1 VIDWNDLVAPKMVRA
16 RPDQSHPGH
25 EAWNTFKPAVSWSSE
40 MRRVLGLPRRA
51 LELDGT
57 ERAEAIIDGQQE
69 RFARPVVPGRR
80 CRCAEIDPERHASE
94 GCIERLRLPQAQA
107 LREIAICG
115 GLCGPIGVGWGKTL
129 IDLLAT
135 LAFRYYDERITQT
148 VLVVPPGLAE
158 QLENDYLYY
167 GQHFKMPQIVFHG
180 NVEYSNTVQKMDVRV
195 PLERGAPTVHVVPY
209 SKLSRPEQTVWLEQV
224 LKPQAII
231 ADEAHRLRSAGLP
244 TNKGA
249 TGARMWRY
257 MEEVAPDTKFVCL
270 SGSMTAKKIQD
281 YWHLMKWAL
290 RGGSPLPVVDEVLQS
305 WGGALNP
312 SDNPADPG
320 PLMQLCAP
328 GEHLYD
334 GFKRRIAETVG
345 VVTTAAPAVDVA
357 LTLVERTAPPIPA
370 LVKQYLGDLRG
381 SSLRPDGEELLT
393 ALEVAECAMQLAMG
407 FYYRWIYPDC
417 EFPRDEQLVTD
428 WRETRRAYFKEV
440 RAKLKDLAEHMDS
453 PRLVMNAAERF
464 YGLRPKKRGLPEW
477 ESKHFPAWHK
487 IRGLVRAETEAV
499 CFDDYI
505 VRDIV
510 AWGQEHK
517 GVIWYEHDAIGT
529 WVSKLSREL
538 GCPMP
543 KYGGG
548 KEAKREM
555 LGDKKKGTTGEDGS
569 RSIIASVAAHGTGT
583 NGMQH
588 RWRECLLLHITPDP
602 NAVEQVLGR
611 LHRPGQNHDVTAGFY
626 RHTPEMRAHIESA
639 LQAAYYVQAT
649 GFGQQKIVKAW
660 RD

>member
-1 VIDWNDLVAPKMVRA
+1 MIDWTDLVAEKLVAPTSG
-16 RPDQSHPGH
+16 QSHPGH
-25 EAWNTFKPAVSWSSE
+25 EAWGYKPAVSMSSE
-40 MRRVLGLPRRA
+40 MRRVLNLPRRA

-57 ERAEAIIDGQQE
+57 ERAEAIIDQQME

-94 GCIERLRLPQAQA
+94 GCIERLRLVQAQA
-107 LREIAICG
+107 LREVAICG

-129 IDLLAT
+129 IDLLCT
-135 LAFRYYDERITQT
+135 LAFRHYDKNVNET

-180 NVEYSNTVQKMDVRV
+180 NVDYSNTVQKMDTRV

-209 SKLSRPEQTVWLEQV
+209 SKLSRPESTSWLERV
-224 LKPQAII
+224 LCPQAII
-231 ADEAHRLRSAGLP
+231 ADEAHKLRNIK
-244 TNKGA
+244 TA
-249 TGARMWRY
+249 TGARVYRY
-257 MEEVAPDTKFVCL
+257 MEEVAPQTKFVCL

-290 RGGSPLPVVDEVLQS
+290 RGGSPLPVIDEVVDA

-320 PLMQLCAP
+320 PLMKLCAP
-328 GEHLYD
+328 GERLYD
-334 GFKRRIAETVG
+334 GFKRRVAETVG
-345 VVTTAAPAVDVA
+345 VVTTASPAVDVA
-357 LTLVERTAPPIPA
+357 LTLVERTAPRIPQ
-370 LVKQYLGDLRG
+370 VVTQYLSDLRG
-381 SSLRPDGEELLT
+381 SSIRPDGEELLT
-393 ALEVAECAMQLAMG
+393 SLEIAECAMQLAMG
-407 FYYRWIYPDC
+407 FYYRWIYPRC
-417 EFPRDEQLVTD
+417 EFPRDEQLVSD
-428 WRETRRAYFKEV
+428 WRMTRKAYFKEV
-440 RAKLKDLAEHMDS
+440 RTKLKNLDEHMDS

-464 YGLRPKKRGLPEW
+464 YGLRPKKKGLPEW
-477 ESKHFPAWHK
+477 ESKHYPAWNK
-487 IRGLVRAETEAV
+487 IRGLVQAETEAV

-529 WVSKLSREL
+529 WASKLSREL

-548 KEAKREM
+548 KEAKRQM
-555 LGDKKKGTTGEDGS
+555 LGDPKKGTTGEDGS
-569 RSIIASVAAHGTGT
+569 RSIICSVAAHGTGT
-583 NGMQH
+583 NGLQH
-588 RWRECLLLHITPDP
+588 RFRECLMLHITPDP
-602 NAVEQVLGR
+602 NACEQTLGR
-611 LHRPGQNHDVTAGFY
+611 LHRPGQNHDVTAYFY
-626 RHTPEMRAHIESA
+626 RHVPELKKHIDDA
-639 LQAAYYVQAT
+639 IAAAYYVEGT
-649 GFGQQKIVKAW
+649 GFGQQKILKAW
-660 RD
+660 RE